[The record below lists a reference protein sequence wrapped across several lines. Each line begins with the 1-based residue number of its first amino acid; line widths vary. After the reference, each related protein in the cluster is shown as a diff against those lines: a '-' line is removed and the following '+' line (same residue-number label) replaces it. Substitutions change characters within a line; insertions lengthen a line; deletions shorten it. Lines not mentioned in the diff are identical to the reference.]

1 MPHERWNLIDYYE
14 SKKLS
19 RGKKLNK
26 HAAKPEFLPD
36 YKLVSALE
44 DAEAGRKRQKEWKKI
59 EKFINEHK
67 HIKLTIK

>member
-26 HAAKPEFLPD
+26 HAAKSEFLPD
-36 YKLVSALE
+36 YKHVSGWKTRRQGE
-44 DAEAGRKRQKEWKKI
+44 RDRKNGKRLKNLQMN
-59 EKFINEHK
+59 IN
-67 HIKLTIK
+67 ISN